1 METNVLCERE
11 EQRVLSELYEELSF
25 LLQDSDD
32 KAEKDRVRDNLKKMN
47 DTSAYMVLGEEGVG
61 KTSLLHLVF
70 HDILPA
76 QCDMS
81 GSVCEYRWGE
91 TDYELPVTDGICRKF
106 IPSDNMRGIS
116 IIDTKGINRMGKD
129 MLEKIWEMA
138 AACCAIFVAFDAG
151 NVKSPRL
158 WDTIESFPKKKMV
171 FFLTKC
177 DTVSPDALKENLSKL
192 QKYMQES
199 NIDAPVFPVC
209 ITDNCADQNLSEP
222 DTVRRYIRNQVVGR
236 NPMLRKQQENIK
248 EMQAMLSQFQE
259 SFHLRKRQYESDAAI
274 LERINASLDHYVLH
288 HKEIVMKLT
297 KNLEAEISS
306 DIDNYER
313 EIISKMDPY
322 KIKERF
328 KTKEDFID
336 YLNMVND
343 NYKAMMSESVNRKTI
358 EVMKGCMHDLEAIFQ
373 EATGYFNERENILAL
388 NDHFYGSL
396 SQSRRQIVAETR
408 ETSLTA
414 GQFYQTLSDA
424 SMELFLGIWK
434 EREKYDKK
442 IAMRETLSIIT
453 GGGTGTAT
461 GVTGGIAVGK
471 AVKDTLI
478 AAKAVSE
485 VACGK
490 ALVAGILTGSAFVL
504 IGVIVEIAIISYIAK
519 KIFDPMAAE
528 KMEKNVQECIEMFHE
543 EVCKTREIMIG
554 QVTKQITDLFENEL
568 ANIDNCFTDFRISV
582 NVEAERIPVL
592 EEKVR
597 TANTLMSQIRE
608 LEGSKG

>member
-1 METNVLCERE
+1 
-11 EQRVLSELYEELSF
+11 
-25 LLQDSDD
+25 
-32 KAEKDRVRDNLKKMN
+32 
-47 DTSAYMVLGEEGVG
+47 
-61 KTSLLHLVF
+61 
-70 HDILPA
+70 
-76 QCDMS
+76 
-81 GSVCEYRWGE
+81 
-91 TDYELPVTDGICRKF
+91 
-106 IPSDNMRGIS
+106 
-116 IIDTKGINRMGKD
+116 
-129 MLEKIWEMA
+129 
-138 AACCAIFVAFDAG
+138 
-151 NVKSPRL
+151 
-158 WDTIESFPKKKMV
+158 
-171 FFLTKC
+171 
-177 DTVSPDALKENLSKL
+177 
-192 QKYMQES
+192 
-199 NIDAPVFPVC
+199 
-209 ITDNCADQNLSEP
+209 
-222 DTVRRYIRNQVVGR
+222 
-236 NPMLRKQQENIK
+236 
-248 EMQAMLSQFQE
+248 
-259 SFHLRKRQYESDAAI
+259 
-274 LERINASLDHYVLH
+274 
-288 HKEIVMKLT
+288 
-297 KNLEAEISS
+297 
-306 DIDNYER
+306 
-313 EIISKMDPY
+313 
-322 KIKERF
+322 
-328 KTKEDFID
+328 
-336 YLNMVND
+336 
-343 NYKAMMSESVNRKTI
+343 
-358 EVMKGCMHDLEAIFQ
+358 MHDLEAIFQ

-597 TANTLMSQIRE
+597 TAGTLMRQICE